1 MSMVEQLAPPEGQ
14 VYRIA
19 EVERMTGIGTHTL
32 RAWER
37 RYGLPAPARTEGG
50 QRLYTPGDVDTLRRV
65 RALVARGVPVSK
77 AAESVRLGTPGRESA
92 TGRHGESLLAAL
104 LSFDEAGAAEAWSAA
119 FDALDI
125 LSAFDRVVVP
135 LLREVGDGWHAGR
148 YTVAQEHFATNFVRG
163 RLDNLARQVQPLAG
177 APVVLLACLEG
188 EQHEIGLLMLAVL
201 LRFHGQRV
209 IYLGRDV
216 PSEVLIRTV
225 EDSQPAVLAVSAT
238 TSTAAAAFQ
247 AVAEG
252 LAGTAP
258 ATAIVYGGPGFPVP
272 AAQAGPPRTIY
283 GGQTLA
289 AAASRIIELG
299 RRPRIGGR
307 P

>member
-1 MSMVEQLAPPEGQ
+1 MVEKLALPDGQ
-14 VYRIA
+14 VYRIT

-50 QRLYTPGDVDTLRRV
+50 QRLYTAGDVDTLRRV
-65 RALVARGVPVSK
+65 RALVARGMPVRR
-77 AAESVRLGTPGRESA
+77 AAESVRRLPPEGKSA
-92 TGRHGESLLAAL
+92 TARHRDSLLAAL
-104 LSFDEAGAAEAWSAA
+104 VSFDEAGAAEAWSAA
-119 FDALDI
+119 FDTLDI

-135 LLREVGDGWHAGR
+135 VLHDIGDGWHSGR
-148 YTVAQEHFATNFVRG
+148 YTVAQEHFASNFVRG
-163 RLDNLARQVQPLAG
+163 RVDNLARQVQPLPG
-177 APVVLLACLEG
+177 APVVVLACLEG
-188 EQHEIGLLMLAVL
+188 EQHEIGLVMLAVL

-209 IYLGRDV
+209 IFLGRDV

-238 TSTAAAAFQ
+238 TATAALTLP
-247 AVAEG
+247 AVATC

-258 ATAIVYGGPGFPVP
+258 ATAIVYGGAGFAPP
-272 AAQAGPPRTIY
+272 AAEAGPAGAIY

-289 AAASRIIELG
+289 AAAWRIIELG
-299 RRPRIGGR
+299 RRPRTGGR